1 MSLQETRA
9 PDRVGDLAPAA
20 GAGRAGDA
28 RRPGRTNMNY
38 RLTIAAAVGTLL
50 ASTALYALFVGLVW
64 FWAGLGAV
72 AVAAAVGLLTRRWPS
87 PVLPSVGA
95 VTAALAGLLLYLN
108 VLFAPHQSWFLVVPN
123 ATSLGH
129 VWQVATQGMTD
140 ADRFSPP
147 VPLTPGLLLLAV
159 AGIGVAAIAADL
171 LAARLRR
178 SALAGLA
185 LLALFIVPST
195 TPAIRSGFGTA
206 LVFCLGTIGYL
217 VILAADGRDRIGR
230 WGRTVSLWR
239 TDRYGQPAT
248 GRPGPGAVKPAD
260 VNTLASAGRRIGLIS
275 IVLALLVPLFIPGL
289 RVNRMFPAH
298 VNVFGPAGNGLGTGG
313 GTSVPDPLAQ
323 MTQDL
328 REGDSE
334 SVLTYTTSD
343 PEPQYLQM
351 YVLGNLS
358 TTRWTLSPHLG
369 SNAPAAGT
377 LPKAQ
382 GLTSATKPT
391 VTSQTTH
398 VTFSSTASGDSA
410 VSFLP
415 VPYPPTKINV
425 SGHWVIND
433 NTGMVFGFN
442 NPLSGLSYTV
452 TSQDVEPTADQLA
465 RTGTPPAAITSQFL
479 TVPAPFK
486 SLTALA
492 QKVTKSATTP
502 YGRALALQN
511 WFTETGGFNY
521 SVNVNEPADTA
532 GLTHFLT
539 VSKRGY
545 CQQFAF
551 AMAVLAR
558 LLGIPSRVAV
568 GFTPGTATG
577 QANTYQ
583 VRTSDAHAWPELY
596 FQGLGWLRFEP
607 TPSGS
612 GGQGTAVPPTYTV
625 PQITSNGTGSA
636 AAGSS
641 IPAGSG
647 SSSTTKP
654 GVSSGKKLADGGIGG
669 AGTSA
674 ANGGS
679 GFPFE
684 PIGLA
689 LLALLAVLVIAP
701 PASRFLVRQRR
712 LAYTGDLA
720 RAHAAWR
727 ETLDELADYHV
738 ARRPSESPRAV
749 ALRVTDESHLATPAA
764 QALGRVAL
772 AEERASYA
780 GSPGTAPTRADL
792 ELIRHGLAANA
803 TWRARWRARLT
814 PASAYVPLRNLTVT
828 LSGAATQAQSKVGR
842 HLPGSRRAGRS
853 HPNGYSGSGDAS

>member
-1 MSLQETRA
+1 
-9 PDRVGDLAPAA
+9 
-20 GAGRAGDA
+20 
-28 RRPGRTNMNY
+28 MNY

-195 TPAIRSGFGTA
+195 TPAVRSGFGTA
-206 LVFCLGTIGYL
+206 VVFCLGTIGYL

-391 VTSQTTH
+391 VTTQTTH

-452 TSQDVEPTADQLA
+452 TSQDVEPTAGQLA
-465 RTGTPPAAITSQFL
+465 RTGDPARRHHQP
-479 TVPAPFK
+479 VPDRPGAVQV
-486 SLTALA
+486 AD
-492 QKVTKSATTP
+492 
-502 YGRALALQN
+502 RAGPEGDQERDHPVRPGAGPAELVHRDRRVQLQR
-511 WFTETGGFNY
+511 ERQRARRRDRPDPLPHR
-521 SVNVNEPADTA
+521 V
-532 GLTHFLT
+532 
-539 VSKRGY
+539 
-545 CQQFAF
+545 Q
-551 AMAVLAR
+551 AR
-558 LLGIPSRVAV
+558 LLPAVRVRDGGAGPAARHPVPGRGGLHARHRHRAGQHLPGADQRRARLARAV
-568 GFTPGTATG
+568 LPGPGLAAVRAHPVG
-577 QANTYQ
+577 QRRPGHRGA
-583 VRTSDAHAWPELY
+583 AHLHGPADL
-596 FQGLGWLRFEP
+596 QQRHRLRLGRYLHP
-607 TPSGS
+607 G
-612 GGQGTAVPPTYTV
+612 
-625 PQITSNGTGSA
+625 
-636 AAGSS
+636 
-641 IPAGSG
+641 GSG

-654 GVSSGKKLADGGIGG
+654 GANAGKKLADGGIGG
-669 AGTSA
+669 AGTGA
-674 ANGGS
+674 ATGGP

-701 PASRFLVRQRR
+701 PAQPVPGPPAAARVHRGPGPGPRR
-712 LAYTGDLA
+712 LAGD
-720 RAHAAWR
+720 
-727 ETLDELADYHV
+727 
-738 ARRPSESPRAV
+738 
-749 ALRVTDESHLATPAA
+749 
-764 QALGRVAL
+764 
-772 AEERASYA
+772 
-780 GSPGTAPTRADL
+780 PG
-792 ELIRHGLAANA
+792 
-803 TWRARWRARLT
+803 
-814 PASAYVPLRNLTVT
+814 
-828 LSGAATQAQSKVGR
+828 
-842 HLPGSRRAGRS
+842 
-853 HPNGYSGSGDAS
+853 